1 MALNPKLSTELVNA
15 EADAATALAD
25 SGYLRIYGGSQPATA
40 DTPTA
45 ETLLAELR
53 FGATAF
59 GDAALGVCTAN
70 ALTADDSANATG
82 DATWFR
88 VLKSDGT
95 SSLWDGSAGA
105 ADADLIMNSVS
116 IQAGAKVSV
125 ASLTFTASKG

>member
-1 MALNPKLSTELVNA
+1 MALNPKFTNEVANA

-25 SGYLRIYGGSQPATA
+25 NGYLRMYGGSQPATA
-40 DTPTA
+40 DDATA

-53 FGATAF
+53 LAATAF

-70 ALTADDSANATG
+70 AITADDTANATG

-95 SSLWDGSAGA
+95 TPLWDGSVGLAN
-105 ADADLIMNSVS
+105 ADLIMNS
-116 IQAGAKVSV
+116 IEIRAGAKVSV
-125 ASLTFTASKG
+125 SSLTFTARKG